1 MSLSFIPLGIGDA
14 FSRLHYSSCLAVN
27 FEESW
32 IVVDCPH
39 PIRKMLYEATASA
52 KKPLDVADIDAVV
65 LTHLHGDHCSGLE
78 GMAFFSHFYLQ
89 RRLKVFGHPL
99 VTEHLWDG
107 ILRLAMEPLVEADG
121 SPPAE
126 PRSMETYL
134 DVGQLDELSSV
145 EIGPF
150 TIECRRTIH
159 HIPTTALRISA
170 GGRCLGYSSDTAFDP
185 TLIEWLSDADLIIH
199 ETNLGPHT
207 PFEQL
212 CELPQDLRDK
222 MRLIHTYDEFDR
234 QESAIEALVEG
245 KTYVV
250 PG

>member
-27 FEESW
+27 FGESW
-32 IVVDCPH
+32 IIVDCPH
-39 PIRKMLYEATASA
+39 PIRKMLHEASHSLE
-52 KKPLDVADIDAVV
+52 KSLDVGDIEAVV

-89 RRLKVFGHPL
+89 RQLKVFGHPL
-99 VTEHLWDG
+99 VAEHLWDG

-121 SPPAE
+121 AAPEE

-134 DVGQLDELSSV
+134 DLKHLDEKRSV
-145 EIGPF
+145 EVGPF
-150 TIECRRTIH
+150 HIECRRTIH

-170 GGRCLGYSSDTAFDP
+170 GGRCLGYSADTSFDP
-185 TLIEWLSDADLIIH
+185 TLIDWLSDADLIIH

-207 PFEQL
+207 PYDQL
-212 CELPQDLRDK
+212 QQLPEEIRQK
-222 MRLIHTYDEFDR
+222 MRLIHTHDEFDR
-234 QESAIEALVEG
+234 NGSEIQALVQGEL
-245 KTYVV
+245 TIV
-250 PG
+250 